1 MSRENLWLICH
12 KHEFDNYLLTK
23 NIVDMLR
30 KHGITT
36 KQAAADL
43 GISVERTRN
52 WFYRNTGMLALDLLR
67 MMQVYYFVRQA
78 VENSLSLEDQK
89 YTGVMMTR
97 K

>member
-12 KHEFDNYLLTK
+12 KHEFDNWLLTK

-30 KHGITT
+30 EHGITT

-52 WFYRNTGMLALDLLR
+52 WYYRNTGMLALDLLR
-67 MMQVYYFVRQA
+67 MIQVYHFILEKV
-78 VENSLSLEDQK
+78 NDSLLCK
-89 YTGVMMTR
+89 
-97 K
+97 

>member
-1 MSRENLWLICH
+1 MSIENLWLICH
-12 KHEFDNYLLTK
+12 KHEFDNWLLTK

-43 GISVERTRN
+43 GISVDRTRN

-67 MMQVYYFVRQA
+67 MMQVYHFVHQA
-78 VENSLSLEDQK
+78 VENSLLSEDHES
-89 YTGVMMTR
+89 TEVIEPR
-97 K
+97 E